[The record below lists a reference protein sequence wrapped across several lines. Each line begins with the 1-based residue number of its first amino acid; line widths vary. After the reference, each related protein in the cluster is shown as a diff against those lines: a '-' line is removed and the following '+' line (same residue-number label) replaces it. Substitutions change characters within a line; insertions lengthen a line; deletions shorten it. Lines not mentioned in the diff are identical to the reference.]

1 MIYKTQPQSGA
12 FARTIQHPVA
22 LVILAVLVIFFTL
35 SMFRI
40 YKKSRQAHHN
50 QTLQSAQTAQLLEQE
65 QALENSLE
73 SLETER
79 GIEEALRDR
88 YDIVLEGEQA
98 VVIIDNE
105 PPVED
110 VGKKSLWQRWFGK

>member
-65 QALENSLE
+65 QALENSLNLWKPSVE
-73 SLETER
+73 SR
-79 GIEEALRDR
+79 KPCGIVMIL
-88 YDIVLEGEQA
+88 
-98 VVIIDNE
+98 
-105 PPVED
+105 
-110 VGKKSLWQRWFGK
+110 F